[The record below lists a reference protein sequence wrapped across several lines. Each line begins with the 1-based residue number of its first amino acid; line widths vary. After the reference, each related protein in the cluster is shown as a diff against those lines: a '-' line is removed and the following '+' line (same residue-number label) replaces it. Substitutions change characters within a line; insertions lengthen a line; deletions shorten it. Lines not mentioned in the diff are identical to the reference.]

1 MNHTVIEEQARYL
14 IEDRIRQTRRPQ
26 PTGVRRRHRKIRRLS
41 WL

>member
-14 IEDRIRQTRRPQ
+14 IEDRIRPTRRTQ
-26 PTGVRRRHRKIRRLS
+26 PTGVHRRHRKVRKLS